1 MPTSRVYRLT
11 VADPASTLPLDPDQG
26 DEGTM
31 TSDAATAE
39 LTEPQPLH
47 CYRHP
52 DRETWV
58 RCGRCDQ
65 PICMNC
71 AMQGPVGMRCKSCGK
86 PARDALA
93 SMTALQ
99 VVAVLG
105 VTLGAGLLVG
115 YLAMQF
121 GWFVLLLG
129 FFAGRFT
136 VDALD
141 HTIGMKR
148 GPRMLALVVVGLLA
162 GSLVGGGIGVWW
174 LWREVTALGDAGSLP
189 FDVFLVR
196 LVPQILMAL
205 GATITGAYLRLR

>member
-1 MPTSRVYRLT
+1 
-11 VADPASTLPLDPDQG
+11 
-26 DEGTM
+26 M
-31 TSDAATAE
+31 TSDAVTAE

-65 PICMNC
+65 PICTKC

-86 PARDALA
+86 PVRDALS
-93 SMTALQ
+93 SMTAVQ
-99 VVAVLG
+99 VVVVLG
-105 VTLGAGLLVG
+105 LTIGAGLLVG
-115 YLAMQF
+115 FLAMQF

-136 VDALD
+136 IDALD

-148 GPRMLALVVVGLLA
+148 GPRMMALVIGGLLV

-189 FDVFLVR
+189 FDVFVVP